1 MAQPR
6 KIHDRFFK
14 QAKEEGYAA
23 RSAYKLKEIQQ
34 RRRIIRK
41 GDWVLDLGCAPGSWV
56 QVASEL
62 VGPKGRVVGID
73 LKPVAIGPTAHDNA
87 KTVVADAFRTDAAA
101 LLDLLH
107 GGADDRLFDV
117 VLSDMAPS
125 TEGGAGGTTDH
136 FRSVDLCRRVLELVP
151 SVLRSG
157 GHCVMKVFEGEAYPV
172 LLRETGRLFEEVKGL
187 KPEASRDVS
196 REMFVI
202 AMRFKGVVGRRSN
215 APGAD
220 GDAAPPLPRPMPGWG
235 SDGPRASADRPR
247 AEPDR

>member
-6 KIHDRFFK
+6 KLHDRFFK

-23 RSAYKLKEIQQ
+23 RSAYKLKEIQE

-41 GDWVLDLGCAPGSWV
+41 GDRVLDLGCSPGSWL

-73 LKPVAIGPTAHDNA
+73 LKPVAIGQTAHANVHA
-87 KTVVADAFRTDAAA
+87 VVADAFQTDSRA
-101 LLDLLH
+101 LLAMLN
-107 GGADDRLFDV
+107 GEGEAGTLFDV

-151 SVLRSG
+151 AVLKPG
-157 GHCVMKVFEGEAYPV
+157 GHCVMKVFEGEAYPE
-172 LLRETGRLFEEVKGL
+172 LLRDSQRLFQEVKGL

-202 AMRFKGVVGRRSN
+202 AMRFKNPTAATNRGKAGHTEI
-215 APGAD
+215 A
-220 GDAAPPLPRPMPGWG
+220 AAPPKPMPGWG
-235 SDGPRASADRPR
+235 APTSGPDEERG
-247 AEPDR
+247 